1 MEHPM
6 LETSAPLPVISPLML
21 TDQLLTMAQA
31 ADRAGMRR
39 QARSLVRLA
48 LDVCGNVPAGKPN

>member
-1 MEHPM
+1 M

>member
-1 MEHPM
+1 M
-6 LETSAPLPVISPLML
+6 LETRAPAPAISPLML

-48 LDVCGNVPAGKPN
+48 LDVCDTGPSAGKLN